1 MAIAACWG
9 VARHQRTGPV
19 SEEMI
24 LNHIGQNVLG
34 LPRSYGE

>member
-1 MAIAACWG
+1 MGISAAWG

-24 LNHIGQNVLG
+24 LNHIGQHSLG
-34 LPRSYGE
+34 LPRSYND